1 VIDMNLIVA
10 GTVRV
15 PPDRLEALRP
25 HAVEM
30 VTATRDED
38 GCVAYAFSE
47 DLGEPGLIHI
57 FEVWRDA
64 QCLAAHGTSA
74 HMQTWRAAAGGV
86 GLTDRR
92 LTTYEI
98 ASQAPRP

>member
-1 VIDMNLIVA
+1 MSLIIA

-15 PPDRLEALRP
+15 APDKLEALRP

-30 VTATRDED
+30 VRATRQED

-57 FEVWRDA
+57 FEIWRDA
-64 QCLAAHGTSA
+64 EALKGHGASE
-74 HMQTWRAAAGGV
+74 HMKVWRAAAGEAGV
-86 GLTDRR
+86 SDRR
-92 LTTYEI
+92 LKTYDI
-98 ASQAPRP
+98 ASESERP

>member
-1 VIDMNLIVA
+1 MSLILA

-15 PPDRLEALRP
+15 PPEKVEALRP

-30 VTATRDED
+30 MRATHQED

-57 FEVWRDA
+57 FEIWRDA
-64 QCLAAHGTSA
+64 AALKAHGASE
-74 HMQTWRAAAGGV
+74 HMKVWRVAAGEAGMS
-86 GLTDRR
+86 DRR
-92 LTTYEI
+92 LATYEI
-98 ASQAPRP
+98 ASETPRP